1 MQSLIVQKQPV
12 GIVSVLYDQPAS
24 VYDVFFQAL
33 DYCYGSRPSP
43 DLAAVSLRIIGRY
56 HIVGKDFLSV
66 LENEYVR
73 ISVPD
78 SIVKTDDKMA
88 RTSVPVLL

>member
-1 MQSLIVQKQPV
+1 MQGLIVQKQPV
-12 GIVSVLYDQPAS
+12 CVISLPYDKPAA
-24 VYDVFFQAL
+24 VQDTFFKTL
-33 DYCYGSRPSP
+33 NYCCGSRPSP

-56 HIVGKDFLSV
+56 YIVGKDFLSV

>member
-12 GIVSVLYDQPAS
+12 GIVSVLYDQPAF

-33 DYCYGSRPSP
+33 DYCCGSLPSP

-73 ISVPD
+73 IPVPD
-78 SIVKTDDKMA
+78 SIVKIYDEMA

>member
-1 MQSLIVQKQPV
+1 MQGLIVQKQPV
-12 GIVSVLYDQPAS
+12 CVISVPYDKPAA
-24 VYDVFFQAL
+24 VQDTFFKAL
-33 DYCYGSRPSP
+33 DYCCGSRPSP

-78 SIVKTDDKMA
+78 SIVKIYDEMA